1 MRSVQN
7 EDDNAD
13 WDKSVKSSR
22 KVTMEERI
30 AQKLADEVLQNQP
43 VNSLLILQQLKN
55 IHSKQSLRKILEK
68 EAHKQ
73 LGAEYKGPVM
83 SVIKEHEKNIGS
95 DPSYLPYLHKNPA
108 I

>member
-43 VNSLLILQQLKN
+43 VNSLLIL
-55 IHSKQSLRKILEK
+55 
-68 EAHKQ
+68 
-73 LGAEYKGPVM
+73 
-83 SVIKEHEKNIGS
+83 
-95 DPSYLPYLHKNPA
+95 
-108 I
+108 